1 MKESIVIYARQ
12 RTALK
17 RLTDAQRGVLFDAL
31 LTYAGGEEPTFTD
44 GMVMIAFDFFRAQ
57 IDIDGAKYEEVS
69 IKRREAGRQGG
80 LAKKAN
86 VTKSKQ
92 NVANATKPKQN
103 VANATKPKQNVH
115 DNDNVND
122 NVNDNDNDSV
132 EATTLPTRTRE
143 RFVKPTINERT
154 AYVLEKGYTFNP
166 QAFYDSYEANGW
178 RVGKNPMKK
187 WKAACANWQRM
198 EQERKQDLRHGNNNE
213 HPTNSELIR
222 NTYDIIT
229 ELRQLD
235 EQGVPAFRDF

>member
-44 GMVMIAFDFFRAQ
+44 GMVMIAFDFFRTQ
-57 IDIDGAKYEEVS
+57 IDIDRAKYDEVCE
-69 IKRREAGRQGG
+69 KRREAGRNGG

-86 VTKSKQ
+86 
-92 NVANATKPKQN
+92 ATKCYQMLSNESK
-103 VANATKPKQNVH
+103 TKHN
-115 DNDNVND
+115 NENVND
-122 NVNDNDNDSV
+122 NENVNINDNDSV
-132 EATTLPTRTRE
+132 LEATMLPTRTRE
-143 RFVKPTINERT
+143 RFVKPTIEEIT
-154 AYVLEKGYTFNP
+154 AYVAEKGYTFNP
-166 QAFYDSYEANGW
+166 QAFFDYYEANGW

>member
-1 MKESIVIYARQ
+1 MKESIIIYARQ
-12 RTALK
+12 KTALK
-17 RLTDAQRGVLFDAL
+17 RLTDAQKGVLLDAL

-44 GMVMIAFDFFRAQ
+44 GMVMVAFDFFRAQ

-86 VTKSKQ
+86 ATKSKQ

-103 VANATKPKQNVH
+103 VH
-115 DNDNVND
+115 DNVND
-122 NVNDNDNDSV
+122 NDNDNVNDNDSV

-143 RFVKPTINERT
+143 RFVKPTIKEVT
-154 AYVLEKGYTFNP
+154 AYVIEKGYTFSP
-166 QAFYDSYEANGW
+166 QAFYDYYEANGW

-198 EQERKQDLRHGNNNE
+198 EQQLKPNNNGTGFTNT
-213 HPTNSELIR
+213 HPS
-222 NTYDIIT
+222 
-229 ELRQLD
+229 D
-235 EQGVPAFRDF
+235 EQVVRQTYELVEELGNRPTLDGDTMPF

>member
-1 MKESIVIYARQ
+1 MKESIIIYARQ
-12 RTALK
+12 KTALK
-17 RLTDAQRGVLFDAL
+17 RLTDAQKGVLLDAL

-44 GMVMIAFDFFRAQ
+44 GMVMVAFDFFRAQ

-86 VTKSKQ
+86 ATKS
-92 NVANATKPKQN
+92 KQN

-143 RFVKPTINERT
+143 RFVKPTIKEVT

-166 QAFYDSYEANGW
+166 QAFYDYYEANGW

-198 EQERKQDLRHGNNNE
+198 EQTIKPNNNGTGFTNT
-213 HPTNSELIR
+213 HPS
-222 NTYDIIT
+222 
-229 ELRQLD
+229 D
-235 EQGVPAFRDF
+235 EQVVRQTYELVEELGNRPTLDGDTMPF